1 MGNHPIENI
10 METTMENIR
19 NMVDVNTIV
28 GDTVV
33 MSDGTV
39 IIPISKVS
47 FGFVAGGGEYSGN
60 IDRSQ
65 GMGKEKDQ
73 KQSETSQSTRNSEY
87 PFAGGTGAGV
97 SVSPMAF
104 LVVSDGEVNLLPVQF
119 NNSYERML
127 DKVPDLVCQ
136 IKEMFGSRAGKEG
149 KPDYSGTD
157 DEDGTDTKR
166 GKDGKESWFSRNKR
180 SKYDEEFAVD
190 DTYRASKDEL

>member
-1 MGNHPIENI
+1 
-10 METTMENIR
+10 MENIR

-33 MSDGTV
+33 MGDGTV

-60 IDRSQ
+60 LGSGQGEDKKGESQ
-65 GMGKEKDQ
+65 GK
-73 KQSETSQSTRNSEY
+73 SRASEY

-97 SVSPMAF
+97 SISPMAF

-119 NNSYERML
+119 NNSYERMM

-136 IKEMFGSRAGKEG
+136 LKEMFGSHGTMKKERSEG
-149 KPDYSGTD
+149 SG
-157 DEDGTDTKR
+157 
-166 GKDGKESWFSRNKR
+166 GKDSWFSRNKR
-180 SKYDEEFAVD
+180 SKYDEEDAID
-190 DTYRASKDEL
+190 ENYRASKDEL